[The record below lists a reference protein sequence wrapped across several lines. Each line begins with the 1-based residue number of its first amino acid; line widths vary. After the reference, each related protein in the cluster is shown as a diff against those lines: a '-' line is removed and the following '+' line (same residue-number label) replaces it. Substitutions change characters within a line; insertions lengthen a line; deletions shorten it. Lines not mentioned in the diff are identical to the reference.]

1 MDLDSV
7 LFLSEGAEAA
17 AVLNGE
23 KESGRRAERRGRGDI
38 SEMSVEKMGSQ
49 LESRETNKD

>member
-7 LFLSEGAEAA
+7 LFLSEGAFAA

-23 KESGRRAERRGRGDI
+23 KEGGRHSEGRAREDI
-38 SEMSVEKMGSQ
+38 SEMSVEMMGSQ
-49 LESRETNKD
+49 